1 MSDTPYPAPEVN
13 LPRDGGEM
21 LNLADLHPNGVVLF
35 FYPKANTPGCTKESI
50 GFSEAQAEFKALG
63 YDIVGISKDPVKAQD
78 KFVEKQSLTVPLLS
92 DENGTVSEDFG
103 VWKEKSMYGKTYM
116 GIERSTFLINGE
128 GQVMREWRKVKVPG
142 HVEAVLE
149 AIKEL

>member
-13 LPRDGGEM
+13 LPRDGVEM
-21 LNLADLHPNGVVLF
+21 LNITDLRPNGVVLF
-35 FYPKANTPGCTKESI
+35 FYPKTNTPGCTKESI
-50 GFSEAQAEFKALG
+50 EFSESQAEFKALG

-92 DENGTVSEDFG
+92 DENGTVSQDFG

-128 GQVMREWRKVKVPG
+128 GQVVREWRKVKVPG

>member
-13 LPRDGGEM
+13 LHRDGGEM
-21 LNLADLHPNGVVLF
+21 LNLADFRPNGVVLF

-116 GIERSTFLINGE
+116 GIERSTFLINGD
-128 GQVMREWRKVKVPG
+128 GQVVREWRKVKVPG

>member
-1 MSDTPYPAPEVN
+1 MSDTPYPAPEVI

-21 LNLADLHPNGVVLF
+21 LNLADLRPNGVVLF

-50 GFSEAQAEFKALG
+50 GFSEAQTEFQALG

-78 KFVEKQSLTVPLLS
+78 KFVEKKSLTVPLLS

-128 GQVMREWRKVKVPG
+128 GHVVREWRKVKVPG
-142 HVEAVLE
+142 HVETVLE

>member
-13 LPRDGGEM
+13 LHRDGGEM
-21 LNLADLHPNGVVLF
+21 LNLADFRPNGVVLF

-50 GFSEAQAEFKALG
+50 GFSEAQAEFQALG

-78 KFVEKQSLTVPLLS
+78 KFVEKQSLNVPLLS

-116 GIERSTFLINGE
+116 GIERSTFLINGD
-128 GQVMREWRKVKVPG
+128 GQVVREWRKVKVPG